1 MLQCTIKTVFLG
13 GTESLSKEES
23 KQGDP
28 VSMAICGIGVT
39 PLINMLIDIFI
50 DENRVQVKVSAYTD
64 INSAISELR
73 DLKIWWNALKE
84 IGPKFEYYPEHKKT
98 WLVVKPYETK
108 YMSTVFSFKPK
119 ASNQYKV
126 TDT

>member
-1 MLQCTIKTVFLG
+1 MYNQDCFLG
-13 GTESLSKEES
+13 GTESLSKKES

-73 DLKIWWNALKE
+73 DLKIW
-84 IGPKFEYYPEHKKT
+84 
-98 WLVVKPYETK
+98 
-108 YMSTVFSFKPK
+108 
-119 ASNQYKV
+119 
-126 TDT
+126 